1 MVLEMVAPICAD
13 MGGRVVCD
21 THGVIRSY
29 ADDDLGEVLDVWYLA
44 SREAHPFLSEGF
56 LETEREEISKRWL
69 PASDTAVYE
78 LGGRV
83 VGFVSMVGNEVGGLF
98 VSPSFQNRGVGRAL
112 LDHAAATRPYLELEV
127 FRANTIGRRFY
138 DAYGFRVT
146 GEGLDDATGMP
157 VLRLRFDGRPT

>member
-1 MVLEMVAPICAD
+1 M
-13 MGGRVVCD
+13 
-21 THGVIRSY
+21 
-29 ADDDLGEVLDVWYLA
+29 

-56 LETEREEISKRWL
+56 LETEREKISKRWL

-78 LGGRV
+78 FGGRV
-83 VGFVSMVGNEVGGLF
+83 VGFVSMVGNEVGGIS

-112 LDHAAATRPYLELEV
+112 LHHAAATRPHLELEV
-127 FRANTIGRRFY
+127 FRANTVGRGFY

-146 GEGLDDATGMP
+146 AEGLDDTTGTP